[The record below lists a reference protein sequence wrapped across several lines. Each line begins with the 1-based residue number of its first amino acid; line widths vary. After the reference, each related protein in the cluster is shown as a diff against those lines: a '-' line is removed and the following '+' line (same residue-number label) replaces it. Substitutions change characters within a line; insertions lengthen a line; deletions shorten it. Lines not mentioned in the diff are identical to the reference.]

1 MTTFISISKI
11 SHHFSTSYP
20 GRIVYREN
28 IKSGKKRTTTTT
40 TGTNGN
46 NVSASK
52 INLSGIKS
60 KGKERAPSALS
71 NSVSAA
77 DIDANNASGGIS
89 GEGMEVDVAANE
101 AEEEED
107 ELDDEPQEDVDEAD
121 EHEEEEEEET
131 EEIIDQMAIDDEQE
145 RDDIRASALKGGATE
160 YKGK

>member
-52 INLSGIKS
+52 NNLSGIKS
-60 KGKERAPSALS
+60 
-71 NSVSAA
+71 SAA
-77 DIDANNASGGIS
+77 LWAASGSNQQLTSWPAICLLKLYRQLDALCGCTSSLASPSEKRPGIWLVARPRPQAS
-89 GEGMEVDVAANE
+89 LGMRYRSH
-101 AEEEED
+101 
-107 ELDDEPQEDVDEAD
+107 LDGM
-121 EHEEEEEEET
+121 HLT
-131 EEIIDQMAIDDEQE
+131 HH
-145 RDDIRASALKGGATE
+145 R
-160 YKGK
+160 